1 MKKNILLGA
10 CLFVCVT
17 SQAQANDGVDPLND
31 INAIKR
37 DTSYIYAE
45 ATMKDAVEAK
55 SGARAVLELK
65 IYDWL
70 RNSYPGKNAD
80 SLITQ
85 SKNHWYD
92 LLTNRGNYNRV
103 LAFVSKQVIVP
114 IQKPKE
120 RTVEDP
126 YSQQDKIT
134 FIKRM
139 YKDFFVNTDF
149 DTQNLSDLQKYFTP
163 DVAERLHD
171 ECPYDGCE
179 GEMRYV
185 VEFLVDG
192 SPSFYRRDYG
202 DRVVTRSIKPLKY
215 DWFEITNIWD
225 VLEEKPVIIGLK
237 IQNTEDGLRVVDF
250 SYDEDKKTEG
260 LSEVDNTIE
269 DWELLITPE
278 EQKMISMVSFYEIE
292 PYIKQLK
299 AADRIYGYGKYS
311 TMPEEGICHLF
322 IYNREG
328 EIVTVLFK
336 TRQNTYNLKTR
347 EKDVISNYKNCGAIW
362 FTLNGK

>member
-1 MKKNILLGA
+1 MKKTVLLWICLLA
-10 CLFVCVT
+10 CTT
-17 SQAQANDGVDPLND
+17 SLAQGIDGVDPLND
-31 INAIKR
+31 INVIKR

-70 RNSYPGKNAD
+70 RNCYPEKNAD
-80 SLITQ
+80 SLVNQ
-85 SKNHWYD
+85 SKSHWCD
-92 LLTNRGNYNRV
+92 LLTSRGNYNRV
-103 LAFVSKQVIVP
+103 LAFVSKQVIIPV
-114 IQKPKE
+114 QKHKE
-120 RTVEDP
+120 RNVEDP
-126 YSQQDKIT
+126 FSQQDKIT

-139 YKDFFVNTDF
+139 YKDFFVNTNF
-149 DTQNLSDLQKYFTP
+149 DTQNLSDLQKYLTP

-185 VEFLVDG
+185 VDFFEDG
-192 SPSFYRRDYG
+192 NPSFERPDYG
-202 DRVVTRSIKPLKY
+202 DRVVTRSIKSLKY

-225 VLEEKPVIIGLK
+225 VSEEKPVIIGLK

-250 SYDEDKKTEG
+250 SSEEDKKTEG

-292 PYIKQLK
+292 PYVKQLK
-299 AADRIYGYGKYS
+299 AEDRIYEYGEYS
-311 TMPEEGICHLF
+311 TMPQDCLCHLF
-322 IYNREG
+322 I
-328 EIVTVLFK
+328 
-336 TRQNTYNLKTR
+336 
-347 EKDVISNYKNCGAIW
+347 
-362 FTLNGK
+362 

>member
-1 MKKNILLGA
+1 MKKTIFLCTYLLANISG
-10 CLFVCVT
+10 
-17 SQAQANDGVDPLND
+17 QAQGIDGVDPLND

-55 SGARAVLELK
+55 SGARAILELK

-80 SLITQ
+80 SLVNQ
-85 SKNHWYD
+85 SKNRWRD
-92 LLTNRGNYNRV
+92 LLTSRGNYNRV
-103 LAFVSKQVIVP
+103 LAFVSKQFIVP
-114 IQKPKE
+114 VQKPKE
-120 RTVEDP
+120 GTVEDP

-139 YKDFFVNTDF
+139 YKDFFDNRDF
-149 DTQNLSDLQKYFTP
+149 DTQNLSNLRKYLSSEI
-163 DVAERLHD
+163 AERLHD

-179 GEMRYV
+179 GEMRYIV
-185 VEFLVDG
+185 DFFVDG
-192 SPSFYRRDYG
+192 NPSFESPDYG

-215 DWFEITNIWD
+215 DWFEITNVWD
-225 VLEEKPVIIGLK
+225 EKEEPVTIGLK
-237 IQNTEDGLRVVDF
+237 IQNTEDGLRVVDI
-250 SYDEDKKTEG
+250 SYDEEKKTEG

-269 DWELLITPE
+269 DWEFLLTPE
-278 EQKMISMVSFYEIE
+278 EKKMISMVSFYEIE

-328 EIVTVLFK
+328 EIVTVLYK

-347 EKDVISNYKNCGAIW
+347 EKDAISNYKNCGAIW
-362 FTLNGK
+362 FTLRGI